1 MAAPRLGI
9 VRTRRLTGMTIQEFA
24 LKDGAWGNCRM
35 PRRCTT
41 SELDLLLMI
50 AAGSAILL

>member
-1 MAAPRLGI
+1 MAAPHLGV

-24 LKDGAWGNCRM
+24 LGDGAWGNFRM
-35 PRRCTT
+35 PRRSTT

-50 AAGSAILL
+50 AAGSAISL